1 LCGCGAEVPPAREE
15 SVALEDMEGRFVD
28 EPPDVAR
35 PPPPVTPLPIPP
47 ARAAG
52 SCGRGMPASV
62 LRRFLPDCVARLN
75 ICGIRALLRDELL
88 EPSGGC
94 MDWYVSNS
102 EKRALRA
109 LRNSVDVWACRSVR
123 TGREKP
129 RRR

>member
-1 LCGCGAEVPPAREE
+1 
-15 SVALEDMEGRFVD
+15 M
-28 EPPDVAR
+28 
-35 PPPPVTPLPIPP
+35 
-47 ARAAG
+47 
-52 SCGRGMPASV
+52 
-62 LRRFLPDCVARLN
+62 
-75 ICGIRALLRDELL
+75 RALLSDELV

-129 RRR
+129 RSR